1 MYTRPRLTSLYSH
14 LRLSLVRLSDPGR
27 KQAYSF
33 KPLSLSKFA
42 STMALNGEGIISRTA
57 QDAGEDE
64 QLRLSNWE
72 NESWKEWPSKAQ
84 VNIRSISFCFLIQT

>member
-84 VNIRSISFCFLIQT
+84 VSIRSFSFCFLIQT